1 MVGTRTL
8 ALTPRDER
16 RATNVVRSVVTRDEA
31 MNGLVRHR
39 HQARGHERAR
49 LDRGGCALSLRGEGR
64 FLTTVLVTDIVGSTR
79 TATQLG
85 DARWRELLGRHYVG
99 CRACVESGRGEL
111 VSTTGDGIVAIFAG
125 PTSAIRT
132 AIALQAA
139 AREAGLSLRTGV
151 HTGEC
156 EWLAGG
162 LSGVTVHI
170 ATRVC
175 ALGAAD
181 EVLAT
186 GTVRDLTMGSML
198 AFAPRGRHELK
209 GVPGRW
215 AVFGATD
222 PA

>member
-1 MVGTRTL
+1 
-8 ALTPRDER
+8 
-16 RATNVVRSVVTRDEA
+16 
-31 MNGLVRHR
+31 MNGLVGHR
-39 HQARGHERAR
+39 HQARSHERGR
-49 LDRGGCALSLRGEGR
+49 LDCGGCSLPLRGEGR
-64 FLTTVLVTDIVGSTR
+64 FLTTVLVTDIVGSTSI
-79 TATQLG
+79 ATQLG
-85 DARWRELLGRHYVG
+85 DARWRELLGRHYAS
-99 CRACVESGRGEL
+99 CRAYVQSAHGEL

-139 AREAGLSLRTGV
+139 AREAGLALRTGV

-156 EWLAGG
+156 ERLGGG

-175 ALGAAD
+175 ALGAGD
-181 EVLAT
+181 RVLAT

-209 GVPGRW
+209 GVPGTW
-215 AVFGATD
+215 AVFGVTD
-222 PA
+222 PV